1 MLILLPPS
9 ESKTAPDAGSPADL
23 LDLSFPQLTEAREA
37 MLGHLADVSAA
48 DDALERLKVGASL
61 KGEVERNTRLAAEP
75 AGPAIGVYT
84 GVLYDA
90 LGYATLSG
98 AARERAARSVVI
110 VSALWGAVRPADRI
124 PAYRL
129 SMGAKVAR
137 KGTLASWWKGE
148 LAPVLEDYGRGQ
160 LIVDCRSSGYAAA
173 WKPEPAS
180 TAAIRVERVRD
191 GRRQVVSHMA
201 KHYRGE
207 VARYLLEADVDPAT
221 PAELAEV
228 LRARWEVELTPAG
241 RGPAELTLVVRE
253 D

>member
-37 MLGHLADVSAA
+37 MLDHLADVSAS
-48 DDALERLKVGASL
+48 DDALDRLKVGASL
-61 KGEVERNTRLAAEP
+61 RGEVERNTRLTREP
-75 AGPAIGVYT
+75 AAPAISVYT

-90 LGYATLSG
+90 LGYSTLSEE
-98 AARERAARSVVI
+98 ARARAEGSVVI

-129 SMGAKVAR
+129 SMGAKVAQ

-148 LAPVLEDYGRGQ
+148 LSPVLGDYGRDQ
-160 LIVDCRSSGYAAA
+160 LIIDCRSSSYAAA
-173 WKPEPAS
+173 WKPEPSS
-180 TAAIRVERVRD
+180 TAAIRVERLRD

-207 VARYLLEADVDPAT
+207 VARYLLEAGADPAT
-221 PAELAEV
+221 PEELAEI
-228 LRARWEVELTPAG
+228 LRSQWEVELSPAG
-241 RGPAELTLVVRE
+241 KGPAELTIVLRE